1 MALSDLA
8 VFSEFVY
15 SAQTEVLRQQ
25 IDLFNAATGGAI
37 ILDTKAHVGDYSDRA
52 MWAKVAGLVRR
63 RNPYGSG
70 AVAEKVL
77 EQLVDTMVKVAA
89 GTPPIRIDPSMFKW
103 IQRNPE
109 EGGAVIGQQL
119 AIDTLADMLN
129 TALMACAAALSGVAA
144 VNYDGSAAVANIAT
158 FNSGQAKFGD
168 RYTDIVCWVMHSK
181 PLFDIFGAAITNSAL
196 LFNFGTVN
204 VKTDPFGRPMVISD
218 SPGLFIDAST
228 DLYIGLG
235 LTPGAVRIDQQ
246 ADFTDNLSTLNGDE
260 NIVRTYQAEWSY
272 ELGIKGFS
280 WDKSNGGHAPN
291 DAALAV
297 SSNWDRIATDIK
309 DLAGVMVTTR

>member
-1 MALSDLA
+1 
-8 VFSEFVY
+8 
-15 SAQTEVLRQQ
+15 
-25 IDLFNAATGGAI
+25 
-37 ILDTKAHVGDYSDRA
+37 
-52 MWAKVAGLVRR
+52 
-63 RNPYGSG
+63 
-70 AVAEKVL
+70 
-77 EQLVDTMVKVAA
+77 
-89 GTPPIRIDPSMFKW
+89 
-103 IQRNPE
+103 
-109 EGGAVIGQQL
+109 
-119 AIDTLADMLN
+119 
-129 TALMACAAALSGVAA
+129 
-144 VNYDGSAAVANIAT
+144 
-158 FNSGQAKFGD
+158 
-168 RYTDIVCWVMHSK
+168 MHSK